1 MVRVAV
7 IDKSLCKPKRCN
19 KECIRFCPRVRA
31 GDNTVEMG
39 EDGKPVIH
47 EEICAGCGICVKKC
61 PFKAIKIVNLPDEL
75 EKFCVHRYGVNGFKL
90 YRLPLPRPGKA
101 LGLIG
106 ANGIGKTTAV
116 RILAGEITPNLGR
129 TETPPSP
136 QEILKAFRGSELFE
150 YFTKVFNK
158 KLKVVHKPQYVDK
171 IPKYVKGTVEDVLAQ
186 VDEKN
191 RLDKVI
197 SELGLDHIKDREIKY
212 LSGGELQRLAI
223 AAAVLREAD
232 VYMFDE
238 PSSYLDVSERIRV
251 AKAIRRLLAEEKYVI
266 VVEHDLAV
274 LDYVADYVCI
284 LYGVPG
290 AYGIVSLPKG
300 VRTGINAFLQGY
312 LRDENMRIRE
322 EPIVFHLRPPVR
334 SFPKEDLILQWTDLE
349 IGLNGFSLHVEAGEA
364 YRGEVIGILGPNG
377 IGKTTFVKTLV
388 GDIKPKDGS
397 VFSVNSL
404 TLSYKPQYLTEIDFE
419 GTVSEFLEHA
429 KNSPLSSKDL
439 STIVKPLR
447 LDRLL
452 DRELSSLSGGEL
464 QAAAIAACLL
474 RDTDIYLL
482 DEPMAYLDVEQ
493 RFSAAKMI
501 RKAAEDRKAA
511 VFVVEH
517 DIIAQ
522 DFLSSSIMVF
532 EGEPGKRGY
541 AHKPAGLREGMNLF
555 LKNLDITF
563 RRDLQ
568 TGRPRINK
576 EGSWLDR
583 YQKTVLKEYYYIPE
597 KEEEEEKEE

>member
-1 MVRVAV
+1 MVRIAV
-7 IDKSLCKPKRCN
+7 VDKTLCKPKRCN
-19 KECIRFCPRVRA
+19 KECYRFCPKVRA
-31 GDNTVEMG
+31 GDQTIEFG
-39 EDGKPVIH
+39 EDGKPIIH
-47 EEICAGCGICVKKC
+47 EELCAGCGICVKKC
-61 PFKAIKIVNLPDEL
+61 PFKAIRIVNLPDEY
-75 EKFCVHRYGVNGFKL
+75 EKFCVHRYGPNGFKL

-106 ANGIGKTTAV
+106 ANGIGKTTAI
-116 RILAGEITPNLGR
+116 RILAGEILPNLGKVDS
-129 TETPPSP
+129 PPKPS
-136 QEILKAFRGSELFE
+136 EILKAFRGSELFE
-150 YFTKVFNK
+150 YFTKIFDK
-158 KLKVVHKPQYVDK
+158 KLRVVHKPQYIDK
-171 IPKYVKGTVEDVLAQ
+171 IPKYVKGTVEDILRNI
-186 VDEKN
+186 DEKSSLN
-191 RLDKVI
+191 EVI
-197 SELGLDHIKDREIKY
+197 KTLGLEYIRKREVKY

-223 AAAVLREAD
+223 AASLLREAD
-232 VYMFDE
+232 IYVFDE

-251 AKAIRRLLAEEKYVI
+251 AKAIRRLLTEEKYVI

-322 EPIVFHLRPPVR
+322 EPIVFHLKPPER
-334 SFPKEDLILQWTDLE
+334 SFPKEDLALHWSDLKISLDE
-349 IGLNGFSLHVEAGEA
+349 FELHVEEGEA
-364 YRGEVIGILGPNG
+364 YRGEVVGILGPNG
-377 IGKTTFVKTLV
+377 IGKTTFVKTLA
-388 GDIKPKDGS
+388 GIIKPKEGS
-397 VFSVNSL
+397 IEAYTELS
-404 TLSYKPQYLTEIDFE
+404 LSYKPQYLSEIKFE
-419 GTVSEFLEHA
+419 GTVSEYLEEA
-429 KNSPLSSKDL
+429 KGTTLSSKDL
-439 STIVKPLR
+439 TDIVRPLR
-447 LDRLL
+447 LEKLL
-452 DRELSSLSGGEL
+452 DRDLSSLSGGEL

-474 RDTDIYLL
+474 KDADIYLL

-493 RFSAAKMI
+493 RFSTARLIKRI
-501 RKAAEDRKAA
+501 AEEKKVA

-522 DFLSSSIMVF
+522 DFLSSSVMVF
-532 EGEPGKRGY
+532 EGERGKRGY
-541 AHKPAGLREGMNLF
+541 AHRPMGLREGMNLF

-583 YQKTVLKEYYYIPE
+583 YQKTVLKEYYYVPE
-597 KEEEEEKEE
+597 KEEEEEEE